1 MNLMFQFDEIERD
14 QLSDNYIKIWE
25 FYATLADNNYDMV
38 LNHLDVY
45 NEESRMIIELATQVY
60 RGILTE
66 VRKADYSLKDRAY
79 VSKWKKHKIYR
90 NLKKKYKD

>member
-1 MNLMFQFDEIERD
+1 
-14 QLSDNYIKIWE
+14 
-25 FYATLADNNYDMV
+25 MV

-45 NEESRMIIELATQVY
+45 NEESRMIIELAAQVY

-79 VSKWKKHKIYR
+79 VSKWKNIKSTAI
-90 NLKKKYKD
+90 

>member
-79 VSKWKKHKIYR
+79 VSKWKNIKSTAI
-90 NLKKKYKD
+90 

>member
-1 MNLMFQFDEIERD
+1 
-14 QLSDNYIKIWE
+14 
-25 FYATLADNNYDMV
+25 MV

-66 VRKADYSLKDRAY
+66 VRKRLLIERPC
-79 VSKWKKHKIYR
+79 VR
-90 NLKKKYKD
+90 F

>member
-1 MNLMFQFDEIERD
+1 
-14 QLSDNYIKIWE
+14 
-25 FYATLADNNYDMV
+25 MV

-45 NEESRMIIELATQVY
+45 NEESRMIIELAQVY

-79 VSKWKKHKIYR
+79 VSKWKNIKSTAI
-90 NLKKKYKD
+90 

>member
-14 QLSDNYIKIWE
+14 QLSDDYIKIWE

-45 NEESRMIIELATQVY
+45 NEESRMIIELC
-60 RGILTE
+60 
-66 VRKADYSLKDRAY
+66 
-79 VSKWKKHKIYR
+79 
-90 NLKKKYKD
+90 

>member
-1 MNLMFQFDEIERD
+1 MNLMFQLPDEIERD

-45 NEESRMIIELATQVY
+45 NEESRMIIELAFPSISRYINRST
-60 RGILTE
+60 
-66 VRKADYSLKDRAY
+66 
-79 VSKWKKHKIYR
+79 
-90 NLKKKYKD
+90 